1 MRNLLISIVAAATV
15 LTAAPAFAQFGFRAG
30 DDGVSF
36 RVGRDY
42 DDWGYRRHYGWRGD
56 DCRDVTVRKRNWD
69 GTIVTR
75 HIRRCD

>member
-15 LTAAPAFAQFGFRAG
+15 LTAAPAFAQSFRIG

-36 RVGRDY
+36 RVGRDHG
-42 DDWGYRRHYGWRGD
+42 DWGYRRHYGWRGD
-56 DCRDVTVRKRNWD
+56 DCRDVTIRKRTWD
-69 GTIVTR
+69 GSVVTR